1 LSYRAIFNE
10 LRSPFD
16 GLGTQLSYTFTD
28 SNADYF
34 NAAKPGAAHYTLQG
48 LSTNSFTLVGFYEKG
63 PLQIRLSYTW
73 RDDYLVAPQTQT
85 AVPEFSD
92 TYDQLDAGVQYSI
105 NDHIVL
111 AVDAVNLTNS
121 KEFTYANVVANTQSY
136 REVGRRY
143 TVGIRGQY

>member
-1 LSYRAIFNE
+1 
-10 LRSPFD
+10 
-16 GLGTQLSYTFTD
+16 
-28 SNADYF
+28 
-34 NAAKPGAAHYTLQG
+34 
-48 LSTNSFTLVGFYEKG
+48 
-63 PLQIRLSYTW
+63 
-73 RDDYLVAPQTQT
+73 
-85 AVPEFSD
+85 VPEFSD